1 MEKGPASPPASPPGT
16 HHQVLTT
23 RSSPPGPHHQCH
35 TTSVS
40 PTILTNPSN
49 SMGGR
54 WSRLCRLNPPAPRP
68 TGERRRTESCLRNPA
83 GGSCPG
89 YASPA
94 EATSFPTFFSSL
106 FSPRNLSRK
115 IVRRASPRDAPGT
128 PKSSKVRLFAKKVVP
143 RTQFFSLVWSI
154 PLFQTF

>member
-54 WSRLCRLNPPAPRP
+54 WSRLCRFNPPAH
-68 TGERRRTESCLRNPA
+68 RNGRQACWIWPYPPYNPSLP
-83 GGSCPG
+83 GS
-89 YASPA
+89 ASPA
-94 EATSFPTFFSSL
+94 EATGFTSFFRLFFRL
-106 FSPRNLSRK
+106 KIFS
-115 IVRRASPRDAPGT
+115 
-128 PKSSKVRLFAKKVVP
+128 PKSSPRPPHRLPQVTENHPKIKSWPKKSS
-143 RTQFFSLVWSI
+143 QG
-154 PLFQTF
+154 PLFR